1 MSLKKFICIE
11 DHWVPGFECDENYL
25 IKKGTILEAINYSY
39 ILKIPL
45 YQLQSEDRITDAL
58 TATYYALPSSIIL
71 DDPKYYECV
80 YKHIR
85 NKKIDN
91 ILNSTTIT
99 YNNETIHDENH

>member
-11 DHWVPGFECDENYL
+11 DHWVPGFESKKNIGDETYL
-25 IKKGTILEAINYSY
+25 IKKGTILEAINYSDR
-39 ILKIPL
+39 LKIPL
-45 YQLQSEDRITDAL
+45 YQLQ
-58 TATYYALPSSIIL
+58 YYTLPNSVIL
-71 DDPKYYECV
+71 DDLKYYECA

-91 ILNSTTIT
+91 ILNSATIT